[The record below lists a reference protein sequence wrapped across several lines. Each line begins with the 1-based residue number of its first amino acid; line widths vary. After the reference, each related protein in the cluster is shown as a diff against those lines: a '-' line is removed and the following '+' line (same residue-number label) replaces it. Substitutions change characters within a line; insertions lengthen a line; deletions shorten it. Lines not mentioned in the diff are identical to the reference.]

1 MNKGIIKYKILIV
14 HVQLSI
20 QKKPLKYL
28 YFLDLDLVKIK
39 LPLTWF
45 YLFYNSCIFSSI
57 YLEVDG

>member
-28 YFLDLDLVKIK
+28 YFLYLDKLK
-39 LPLTWF
+39 LPLT
-45 YLFYNSCIFSSI
+45 
-57 YLEVDG
+57 

>member
-28 YFLDLDLVKIK
+28 YFLDLVKLK

-45 YLFYNSCIFSSI
+45 YLFYNSYIFSSI
-57 YLEVDG
+57 HWEVDG

>member
-28 YFLDLDLVKIK
+28 YFLDLVKLK
-39 LPLTWF
+39 LPLT
-45 YLFYNSCIFSSI
+45 
-57 YLEVDG
+57 